1 MEEKKFSI
9 NGKMLRTLVQ
19 WAFFAWVAILGIRF
33 GLFVHHFESGGLAP
47 FVSRPAGVDGF
58 LPIGA
63 LASLKSWL
71 ATGILNPLHPAAVVI
86 FLSIVAMSLLAKK
99 SFCSWLCPVGTLSE
113 TAGSLGRRLFGRNFR
128 IWRPLDLVLRSSKYL
143 LLFFF
148 IKIILVDMPNQA
160 LALFLETPYWAISDV
175 KMLHFF
181 TRMSSVTMVVLGI
194 LSGLSVLYEGFW
206 CRYLCPYGALLGLM
220 SMLSPFKIRR
230 DPFRCSSCR
239 SCSVSCPAHLPV
251 HDRNVIR
258 SPECNGCL
266 SCTLACPEKDVLR
279 MGLFQRKRPLPV
291 WLFPVVALLVFAV
304 GIGAGIFTDTWQ
316 SSLGYADYQSLIPLA
331 PFLSH

>member
-1 MEEKKFSI
+1 MKVMKISLQSKK
-9 NGKMLRTLVQ
+9 LRTLVQ
-19 WAFFAWVAILGIRF
+19 WFFFAWVAFMGIRF
-33 GLFVHHFESGGLAP
+33 SLFVHHFESGGVAP

-71 ATGILNPLHPAAVVI
+71 ATGVLNPLHPAAVVI
-86 FLSIVAMSLLAKK
+86 FLSIAAMSLLAKK

-113 TAGSLGRRLFGRNFR
+113 SAGGLGRRLFGRNFR
-128 IWRPLDLVLRSSKYL
+128 IWRPLDLFLRSSKYL

-148 IKIILVDMPNQA
+148 IKILLVDMPNQA
-160 LALFLETPYWAISDV
+160 LALFLETPYWAMSDV
-175 KMLHFF
+175 KMLHLF
-181 TRMSSVTMVVLGI
+181 TRMSSVTMVVLGV
-194 LSGLSVLYEGFW
+194 LTGLSILYEGFW
-206 CRYLCPYGALLGLM
+206 CRYLCPYGALLGLA
-220 SMLSPFKIRR
+220 SVLSPFKIKRE
-230 DPFRCSSCR
+230 PSRCSGCR
-239 SCSVSCPAHLPV
+239 SCSAACPAQLPV
-251 HDRNVIR
+251 HGRNVIR

-266 SCTLACPEKDVLR
+266 TCTAACPEKDALH
-279 MGLFQRKRPLPV
+279 MGLFHWKRPLPV

-304 GIGAGIFTDTWQ
+304 GTGTGIVTDTWQ